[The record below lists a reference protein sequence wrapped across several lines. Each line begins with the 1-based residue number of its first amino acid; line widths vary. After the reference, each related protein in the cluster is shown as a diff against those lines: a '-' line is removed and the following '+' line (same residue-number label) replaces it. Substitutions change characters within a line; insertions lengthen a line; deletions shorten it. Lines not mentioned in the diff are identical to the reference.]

1 MHLRSLQQRNNHAQ
15 TARPFGTFGGW
26 THIGQR
32 ATNYEQLPPSSSG
45 DLPYAAAD
53 DLEAAVEAGLK
64 EAEARSA
71 VCNTQVGEAIL
82 RTLSYWSSPVTTIG
96 RQGADTGNRE
106 CTDGIFGNR
115 PAALDNSSNQMR
127 RVYTHHKQKTQLSSA
142 RAGPLAL
149 KG

>member
-82 RTLSYWSSPVTTIG
+82 RTLSYWSSPVTSIG

-106 CTDGIFGNR
+106 CTDGIF
-115 PAALDNSSNQMR
+115 
-127 RVYTHHKQKTQLSSA
+127 
-142 RAGPLAL
+142 
-149 KG
+149 